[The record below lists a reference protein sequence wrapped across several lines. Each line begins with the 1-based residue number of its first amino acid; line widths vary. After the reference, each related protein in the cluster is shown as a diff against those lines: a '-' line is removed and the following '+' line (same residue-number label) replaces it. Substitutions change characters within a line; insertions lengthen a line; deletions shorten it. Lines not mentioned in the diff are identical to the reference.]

1 MNMPSKRSNTPPWPG
16 NILPESLMPKLRLNN
31 DSTKSP
37 NEPKITTITA
47 IAIQVG
53 VSSPSKIWEFR

>member
-37 NEPKITTITA
+37 N
-47 IAIQVG
+47 
-53 VSSPSKIWEFR
+53 